1 MNLKPSE
8 NTKIYGMENFFHEL
22 SGLYKHKKL
31 PNKILLSGKKGLG
44 KSTLAY
50 HLINYILS
58 ENEDYKYN
66 LENFCIHKDNKSYKL
81 LQNNSHPNFY
91 LIDLLTEKK
100 SIDVGQIREM
110 ISYTN
115 KSTFNNMAR
124 FILIDNVENLN
135 KNSVNALLK
144 IIEEPNENVFFIL
157 INNSEKNMLPT
168 LKSRCITFKI
178 HFSFDETVNI
188 CNQIL
193 NQNILNELNHDLINY
208 YCTPGE
214 IIKLVQFAEEKQINL
229 KDHDVSSIIS
239 LIIENTYYKK
249 NIFIKNLLIN
259 FIELFLL
266 KRYKTSNNKNFL
278 LNFYQSFIQKI
289 NNTEKFNLDE
299 ESLFLE
305 FKSKIL

>member
-1 MNLKPSE
+1 MNLEPSE
-8 NTKIYGMENFFHEL
+8 NTSIYGYKYFFNEIIQ
-22 SGLYKHKKL
+22 LYNNRKM
-31 PNKILLSGKKGLG
+31 PNKILLSGKKGSG
-44 KSTLAY
+44 KSTFAY
-50 HLINYILS
+50 HLVNFFLSKDEELKYDLIENKINS
-58 ENEDYKYN
+58 EN
-66 LENFCIHKDNKSYKL
+66 KSFKL

-91 LIDLLTEKK
+91 LIDLLAEKK
-100 SIDVGQIREM
+100 NIDVAQIRGM

-115 KSTFNNMAR
+115 KSTFNNQDR
-124 FILIDNVENLN
+124 FIMIDNVEYLN
-135 KNSVNALLK
+135 KNSINALLK
-144 IIEEPNENVFFIL
+144 IIEEPNENIYFIL
-157 INNSEKNMLPT
+157 IANSQKNILPT

-178 HFSFDETVNI
+178 HFSFDNTVNI

-193 NQNILNELNHDLINY
+193 NQNILNELNYDLINY

-214 IIKLVQFAEEKQINL
+214 IIKLIQFAEEKQINL
-229 KDHDVSSIIS
+229 RDHDVSSIIN

>member
-8 NTKIYGMENFFHEL
+8 NTSIYGYKYFFNEIIQ
-22 SGLYKHKKL
+22 LYNNRKM
-31 PNKILLSGKKGLG
+31 PNKILLSGKKGSG
-44 KSTLAY
+44 KSTFAY
-50 HLINYILS
+50 HLVNFFLSKDEELKYDLIENKINS
-58 ENEDYKYN
+58 EN
-66 LENFCIHKDNKSYKL
+66 KSFKL

-100 SIDVGQIREM
+100 NIDVAQIRGM

-115 KSTFNNMAR
+115 KSTFNNQDR
-124 FILIDNVENLN
+124 FIMIDNVEYLN
-135 KNSVNALLK
+135 KNSINALLK
-144 IIEEPNENVFFIL
+144 IIEEPNENIYFIL
-157 INNSEKNMLPT
+157 ITNSQKNILPT

-188 CNQIL
+188 CNQIY
-193 NQNILNELNHDLINY
+193 NQNILNELNYDLINY

-214 IIKLVQFAEEKQINL
+214 IIKLIQFAEEKKINL
-229 KDHDVSSIIS
+229 RDHDVSSIIN

-266 KRYKTSNNKNFL
+266 KRYKTSNNKNLL